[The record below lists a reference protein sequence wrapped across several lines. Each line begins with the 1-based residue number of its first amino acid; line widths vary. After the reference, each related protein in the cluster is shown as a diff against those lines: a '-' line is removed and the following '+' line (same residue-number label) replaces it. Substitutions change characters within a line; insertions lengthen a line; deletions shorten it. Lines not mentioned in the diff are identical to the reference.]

1 MKRFYRCSP
10 SSNYQRPPR
19 RRVTSLIKWD
29 SSCNA
34 HPFWGIP
41 RMKVKEDVP
50 NCELVYHATTVVVT
64 TASGPGGADPAT
76 LTYQVSIP
84 YIVNT
89 RMMKVGEKII
99 ITQSNSAAKKPKV
112 QKETMWADDV
122 AQAERKRRKTKK
134 NA

>member
-1 MKRFYRCSP
+1 
-10 SSNYQRPPR
+10 
-19 RRVTSLIKWD
+19 
-29 SSCNA
+29 
-34 HPFWGIP
+34 
-41 RMKVKEDVP
+41 MKVKEDVP

-99 ITQSNSAAKKPKV
+99 LKAAVQPPPKKGPEV
-112 QKETMWADDV
+112 
-122 AQAERKRRKTKK
+122 
-134 NA
+134 